1 LWKVL
6 NLKIF
11 HLISYQQ
18 YVDQNKLNIQAGE
31 TTYKLRQQIVE
42 HPFGIIKRQWGFYFI
57 TTKRGIKRASADVG
71 LIFTAY
77 NLRRL
82 FNILDKKVLEA
93 VLRKF
98 ALFFS
103 LFKTFLQPFYRIR
116 FIIIPSVAQKK
127 CAINSP

>member
-6 NLKIF
+6 NLKIIL
-11 HLISYQQ
+11 LIIYQQ

-31 TTYKLRQQIVE
+31 ITYKLRQQIVE

-57 TTKRGIKRASADVG
+57 TTKSGIKRASADVG

-82 FNILDKKVLEA
+82 LNILDKKVLEA

-103 LFKTFLQPFYRIR
+103 LFKTFLQPFCRIR
-116 FIIIPSVAQKK
+116 FIIPSVAHKK
-127 CAINSP
+127 